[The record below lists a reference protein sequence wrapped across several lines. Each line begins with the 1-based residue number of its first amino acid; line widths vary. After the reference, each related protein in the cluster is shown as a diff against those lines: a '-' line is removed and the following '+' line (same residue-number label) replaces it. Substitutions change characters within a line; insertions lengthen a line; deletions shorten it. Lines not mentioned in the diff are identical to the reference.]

1 MICRTT
7 ICFTDSEMIEY
18 YKKKRLAEIASLQTQ
33 KIHNRLY
40 KKYITGYAKY
50 ITLKKHPLWFTL
62 GRMTVM
68 KISKYNSDLQLAY

>member
-33 KIHNRLY
+33 KIHNRLCQIHY
-40 KKYITGYAKY
+40 TKKTSFMVYIGTYDCY
-50 ITLKKHPLWFTL
+50 ENI
-62 GRMTVM
+62 
-68 KISKYNSDLQLAY
+68 KI